1 MHCINISH
9 PDYQELEKSAGIHP
23 SALKA
28 MISVWMDKNGNEKFP
43 TLEQLNIAPG
53 TVNATL
59 KIINALD
66 KIQRNVFTQ
75 DKMQGWLNDLQK
87 QGVSA
92 QQLDIFKQT
101 AKPGMSREEIAAAIA
116 ANYSYTIE
124 INTATKDVTKELNQR
139 LDSSEEEYNS
149 IQAEEVELL
158 NSPGIT
164 KTFYK
169 TFGNNTYT
177 KTITTN
183 PITGKEEKPQYF
195 ISSKTI
201 NKTDYYS
208 NLTVP
213 GGTNYTEQEI
223 ATPAITPSIKGHAQF
238 ATDKGI
244 GWFRSDEA
252 TNIVKKEEALNE
264 RGTVDYNNFSVRN
277 DGKGNYVYL
286 SNKGSKTRRIL
297 EIQSDLFQK
306 GRDKSLLVDVT
317 NNINSTYSFVLN
329 GYRYDK
335 DGAYETYSKYNLKN
349 TDKKFEDISEEEY
362 NKAEEEIQKSNTG
375 NEFLQLLNKDN
386 NWVTFFVKSIIQD
399 SAKKGYEKVLFPSG
413 NTASKVEGHT
423 TLEEFKKEKENRIKA
438 LEKQSEI
445 KELDEEDLENLEKEG
460 YNINQDNFKLD
471 YSFYEKEGILFDQ
484 GSLVY
489 KKNDKYFI
497 VDSSVSGEIIQ
508 LKQELERVEGPEGFG
523 ALKPIYNF
531 YENTVVNVLKKQ
543 GYSPKQV
550 TDEYGNTW
558 NEVEIKEPQAKEAIL
573 YQKKK
578 LNYYQ
583 QAADD
588 IYWNYV
594 YGKTLSK
601 SELDELNKAL
611 LNISKT
617 IGDTDWSLRLSKNGN
632 YYIAGYKNMAVTSA
646 DYYSPFANK
655 MFRQLESKSQEAP
668 VEELTKKL
676 YVWAKLHG
684 IEISAINDLIERF
697 GDRYEKGILGVA
709 DFANAL
715 IGIADDAKLD
725 TLPEEIGHF
734 AVEIMINDPSV
745 QRALETVVN
754 TTAYS
759 VVKEDYKDIYTE
771 EIQFRKEALGK
782 ILAQEI
788 VSQFKETQDLAP
800 EERGFWAYLKAIKE
814 KFFKWVKSKFSN
826 KDSVARKE
834 LETTI
839 MPLAKGILDGQYLG
853 ALVKENYLP
862 EDKLFS
868 IEKEQAQENQ
878 PEEQEVKDPIIENKE
893 KFLKEV
899 IAQLSSRLVTLSRSA
914 KSQVTIGTLEKEI
927 QLLEYKLAKQELDLA
942 ISSFVKLGE
951 EEIKTVKNSLL
962 KGRAS
967 GIINNGTVF
976 NSMKFVEMYE
986 NIFNSFIQS
995 VIDNK
1000 IPYEE
1005 TEEVRKLI
1013 HNLIIEL
1020 TETRGI
1026 AQNLLN
1032 NAAKVVVDAA
1042 NTDANG
1048 EKIDKDFDSG
1058 KMLDDTAEDV
1068 SIWRFQVGNYKYADS
1083 KIIKAAHKIIFD
1095 SVAKVKRFA
1104 TGVGND
1110 LLRAQENLFKSGG
1123 KIQDLIELDEN
1134 GNPTH
1139 FFIREYQWSKYYA
1152 KMDEAKA
1159 KMAADLGFEDYSQIQ
1174 VVFLNPAELIAY
1186 NKAWRN
1192 FFEQNTVKK
1201 KVISDAGENMEIT
1214 VPNDSFRNA
1223 RFDEIMANP
1232 ATKAY
1237 YDLLIKTKKEAVNKL
1252 PVQYRTEKTIYMVPP
1267 ILKSTL
1273 ERLEKV
1279 RGGKSFMSTMAT
1291 LGRESL
1297 FIDAND
1303 TQFGENSSEVFKQLN
1318 VLNNKMVPIHFT
1330 RKLDSVENLSY
1341 DVARSVTLFSEM
1353 AENFQEMNKISGDL
1367 GALQYAL
1374 AERNYFTDAKRTQRK
1389 KGVESLEYAT
1399 LENLMDSHVF
1409 GIERKALATNPIPEN
1424 RITKALGIAG
1434 KQFSGTKASQR
1445 FSAFIRNNN
1454 LAFNIP
1460 TALSAWLKG
1469 TGDSIIED
1477 AIGIYTTTESK
1488 NWARLE
1494 FGSNLFQVLGE
1505 VGKAK
1510 QTNKM
1515 HLMLQQAEVVS
1526 LEKMLYETTRTRG
1539 ARKLLNRDVM
1549 YTNFSTGDYGI
1560 KGRIAL
1566 AIYDNYRLHNN
1577 QFLTR
1582 YNFFQ
1587 KRIAE
1592 NGGVSDRAFDKQIS
1606 KEWADLREKS
1616 LYNAYEVIDGNLSV
1630 KPEFKKYVTDK
1641 VLNSAKGKI
1650 EHVTTYVDGTLS
1662 ATDKGKLSR
1671 SIAGDFLLMHRGW
1684 FIGLIDTRF
1693 KREGTTLITE
1703 EEEIGTYRAT
1713 GSFLYNAFYKTLIK
1727 DKAGLQASFATWHT
1741 LSPARKRGVMKTGL
1755 DLLYLNLVAFIAGL
1769 ANLAADDADDEDW
1782 TTQYMAYQLNRLLLE
1797 QGAAWS
1803 PAELANMIDEPVVGA
1818 RMIKDL
1824 LDFSEAFN
1832 PEVYESGMYKGSS
1845 HAGKFWFRKQ
1855 PLKNV
1860 YEMQFPE
1867 LKNRFIKTMTD
1878 SKWYEWMTPEQGHSV
1893 TSSNSFVNWFIPS
1906 GLGQDAD
1913 SKNENMQVIIQ
1924 DLQEDPEEY
1933 NEFN

>member
-9 PDYQELEKSAGIHP
+9 PDYQALKNSAGIHP

-43 TLEQLNIAPG
+43 SLEQLG
-53 TVNATL
+53 L
-59 KIINALD
+59 SK
-66 KIQRNVFTQ
+66 
-75 DKMQGWLNDLQK
+75 
-87 QGVSA
+87 
-92 QQLDIFKQT
+92 
-101 AKPGMSREEIAAAIA
+101 
-116 ANYSYTIE
+116 
-124 INTATKDVTKELNQR
+124 KD
-139 LDSSEEEYNS
+139 
-149 IQAEEVELL
+149 
-158 NSPGIT
+158 
-164 KTFYK
+164 
-169 TFGNNTYT
+169 
-177 KTITTN
+177 
-183 PITGKEEKPQYF
+183 
-195 ISSKTI
+195 SK
-201 NKTDYYS
+201 
-208 NLTVP
+208 
-213 GGTNYTEQEI
+213 
-223 ATPAITPSIKGHAQF
+223 
-238 ATDKGI
+238 
-244 GWFRSDEA
+244 
-252 TNIVKKEEALNE
+252 
-264 RGTVDYNNFSVRN
+264 
-277 DGKGNYVYL
+277 
-286 SNKGSKTRRIL
+286 
-297 EIQSDLFQK
+297 
-306 GRDKSLLVDVT
+306 KS
-317 NNINSTYSFVLN
+317 
-329 GYRYDK
+329 
-335 DGAYETYSKYNLKN
+335 
-349 TDKKFEDISEEEY
+349 
-362 NKAEEEIQKSNTG
+362 
-375 NEFLQLLNKDN
+375 
-386 NWVTFFVKSIIQD
+386 
-399 SAKKGYEKVLFPSG
+399 EKVL
-413 NTASKVEGHT
+413 
-423 TLEEFKKEKENRIKA
+423 
-438 LEKQSEI
+438 
-445 KELDEEDLENLEKEG
+445 
-460 YNINQDNFKLD
+460 YN
-471 YSFYEKEGILFDQ
+471 
-484 GSLVY
+484 
-489 KKNDKYFI
+489 
-497 VDSSVSGEIIQ
+497 
-508 LKQELERVEGPEGFG
+508 
-523 ALKPIYNF
+523 
-531 YENTVVNVLKKQ
+531 
-543 GYSPKQV
+543 
-550 TDEYGNTW
+550 
-558 NEVEIKEPQAKEAIL
+558 
-573 YQKKK
+573 KKK

-594 YGKTLSK
+594 YGKTLSE
-601 SELDELNKAL
+601 SQVDELNKAL
-611 LNISKT
+611 ANISKT
-617 IGDTDWSLRLSKNGN
+617 IGDTDWNLRLSKKGN

-646 DYYSPFANK
+646 DYYSPFANG
-655 MFRQLESKSQEAP
+655 MFRQLESETQEAP
-668 VEELTKKL
+668 IEELTKKL

-684 IEISAINDLIERF
+684 IEIAAINDLIERF
-697 GDRYEKGILGVA
+697 EDRYEKGILGVA

-734 AVEIMINDPSV
+734 AVEIMINDPSI
-745 QRALETVVN
+745 QKALETVVN
-754 TTAYS
+754 TTEYS

-800 EERGFWAYLKAIKE
+800 EERSFWAYLKAAKE
-814 KFFKWVKSKFSN
+814 RFIKWVKAKFN
-826 KDSVARKE
+826 KQNSTARRD
-834 LETTI
+834 LQTTI
-839 MPLAKGILDGQYLG
+839 MPLAKSILDAQYLG
-853 ALVKENYLP
+853 ALVKENFLP
-862 EDKLFS
+862 EDRLYS
-868 IEKEQAQENQ
+868 IEKEQAQEEQ

-893 KFLKEV
+893 KFIKEV
-899 IAQLSSRLVTLSRSA
+899 IAQLASRLATLSRSA

-927 QLLEYKLAKQELDLA
+927 QLLEYKLAQGELDLA

-951 EEIKTVKNSLL
+951 EEIKTVKNALL
-962 KGRAS
+962 KGRSS
-967 GIINNGTVF
+967 GIINNGTL
-976 NSMKFVEMYE
+976 NTSMKFVEMYE
-986 NIFNSFIQS
+986 NLFNSFIQS

-1013 HNLIIEL
+1013 HNLIIDL

-1032 NAAKVVVDAA
+1032 KSAREVVDAA

-1058 KMLDDTAEDV
+1058 AMLEDTAEDV

-1095 SVAKVKRFA
+1095 SVAKVKRYA
-1104 TGVGND
+1104 TGVAND
-1110 LLRAQENLFKSGG
+1110 LLKAQENLFKAGG
-1123 KIQDLIELDEN
+1123 KIQDLIELDKN

-1174 VVFLNPAELIAY
+1174 VVFLNPTELIAY

-1192 FFEQNTVKK
+1192 FFDENTIKK
-1201 KVISDAGENMEIT
+1201 KVISDSGEETEIT
-1214 VPNDSFRNA
+1214 VPNDSFRNP

-1267 ILKSTL
+1267 VLKSTL

-1279 RGGKSFMSTMAT
+1279 RGAKSFMSTMAT

-1330 RKLDSVENLSY
+1330 RKLDSVDNLSY

-1389 KGVESLEYAT
+1389 KGVESVEYAT

-1424 RITKALGIAG
+1424 KITKALGIAG
-1434 KQFSGTKASQR
+1434 KQFSATKASQR
-1445 FSAFIRNNN
+1445 FAAFIRNNN

-1460 TALSAWLKG
+1460 TALSGYLKG

-1515 HLMLQQAEVVS
+1515 HLMLQQTEVVG

-1549 YTNFSTGDYGI
+1549 YTTFATGDYGI

-1566 AIYDNYRLHNN
+1566 AIYDNYRLYNN

-1592 NGGVSDRAFDKQIS
+1592 NGGVSDKAFDKQIS

-1650 EHVTTYVDGTLS
+1650 EHVSTYVDGTLS

-1671 SIAGDFLLMHRGW
+1671 SFAGDFLLMHRGW
-1684 FIGLIDTRF
+1684 FIGLVDTRF
-1693 KREGTTLITE
+1693 RKEGTNLITE

-1713 GSFLYNAFYKTLIK
+1713 SSFLYNAFYKTLVK

-1755 DLLYLNLVAFIAGL
+1755 DLLYLNIVAVLAGL

-1878 SKWYEWMTPEQGHSV
+1878 SKWYEWMTPEQAHSM
-1893 TSSNSFVNWFIPS
+1893 TNSSSFVNWFMPS
-1906 GLGQDAD
+1906 GIGQDAD

>member
-43 TLEQLNIAPG
+43 TLEQLEFENNLKLANAVYEVLGLNPISSALTLEGKSLLDTTFNKAKNQKQIVYANYLADAENALKNTLDSIARLHIYENYRSQNRINQLENQDNPRKELQQEIEQALKKGFTIEEIYEKKIKELKDKIKDLKNSLNTFETNEKNLAYFFAEMLLKNSPEEEAKELIEYYENLLSKFIDGGIESFKALIEKDYSIYGDVSEEILDILEQERLNDFSKYYRNILNDQLKEIQENFFIGELSKKGNPTDRNIFNRLTNDFIENFIAEG
-53 TVNATL
+53 QESFTVQSL
-59 KIINALD
+59 KDLSNETSINAKTKNL
-66 KIQRNVFTQ
+66 IRE
-75 DKMQGWLNDLQK
+75 LERR
-87 QGVSA
+87 
-92 QQLDIFKQT
+92 LDILKNKKNEHYLVTVLNLRQYNEKNQTPEITSKQ
-101 AKPGMSREEIAAAIA
+101 
-116 ANYSYTIE
+116 
-124 INTATKDVTKELNQR
+124 
-139 LDSSEEEYNS
+139 
-149 IQAEEVELL
+149 
-158 NSPGIT
+158 
-164 KTFYK
+164 
-169 TFGNNTYT
+169 
-177 KTITTN
+177 
-183 PITGKEEKPQYF
+183 
-195 ISSKTI
+195 
-201 NKTDYYS
+201 
-208 NLTVP
+208 
-213 GGTNYTEQEI
+213 
-223 ATPAITPSIKGHAQF
+223 
-238 ATDKGI
+238 
-244 GWFRSDEA
+244 
-252 TNIVKKEEALNE
+252 KEEAQ
-264 RGTVDYNNFSVRN
+264 TQYFQYIKQT
-277 DGKGNYVYL
+277 GKKDIEGF
-286 SNKGSKTRRIL
+286 K
-297 EIQSDLFQK
+297 E
-306 GRDKSLLVDVT
+306 
-317 NNINSTYSFVLN
+317 FVEN
-329 GYRYDK
+329 
-335 DGAYETYSKYNLKN
+335 
-349 TDKKFEDISEEEY
+349 
-362 NKAEEEIQKSNTG
+362 
-375 NEFLQLLNKDN
+375 
-386 NWVTFFVKSIIQD
+386 
-399 SAKKGYEKVLFPSG
+399 
-413 NTASKVEGHT
+413 
-423 TLEEFKKEKENRIKA
+423 KENK
-438 LEKQSEI
+438 S
-445 KELDEEDLENLEKEG
+445 
-460 YNINQDNFKLD
+460 
-471 YSFYEKEGILFDQ
+471 
-484 GSLVY
+484 
-489 KKNDKYFI
+489 
-497 VDSSVSGEIIQ
+497 
-508 LKQELERVEGPEGFG
+508 P
-523 ALKPIYNF
+523 
-531 YENTVVNVLKKQ
+531 NVL
-543 GYSPKQV
+543 Y
-550 TDEYGNTW
+550 N
-558 NEVEIKEPQAKEAIL
+558 
-573 YQKKK
+573 KKK

-646 DYYSPFANK
+646 DYYSPFANG

-734 AVEIMINDPSV
+734 AVEILINDPSV

-826 KDSVARKE
+826 KDSAARKE

-839 MPLAKGILDGQYLG
+839 MPLAKSILDGQYLG

-927 QLLEYKLAKQELDLA
+927 QLLEYKLAQGELDLA

-962 KGRAS
+962 KGRTS

-1013 HNLIIEL
+1013 HNLVIEL

-1032 NAAKVVVDAA
+1032 NAARVVVDEA

-1068 SIWRFQVGNYKYADS
+1068 SVLRFQVGNYKYADS

-1201 KVISDAGENMEIT
+1201 KVISDAGKNIEIT

-1232 ATKAY
+1232 VTKAY
-1237 YDLLIKTKKEAVNKL
+1237 YDLLIKTKKEAVDKL
-1252 PVQYRTEKTIYMVPP
+1252 PVQYRTEKTIYMLPP

-1279 RGGKSFMSTMAT
+1279 RGGKSFMTTMAT

-1367 GALQYAL
+1367 GSLQYAL

-1389 KGVESLEYAT
+1389 KGVESVEYAT

-1445 FSAFIRNNN
+1445 FAAFIRNNN

-1515 HLMLQQAEVVS
+1515 HLLLQQAEVVS

-1539 ARKLLNRDVM
+1539 ARKLLNRDLM
-1549 YTNFSTGDYGI
+1549 YTTFATGDYGI

-1684 FIGLIDTRF
+1684 FIGLVDTRF

-1713 GSFLYNAFYKTLIK
+1713 SSFLYNAFYKTLIK

-1755 DLLYLNLVAFIAGL
+1755 DLLYLNLVAFLAGL
-1769 ANLAADDADDEDW
+1769 ANLAADDDDKEDW

-1893 TSSNSFVNWFIPS
+1893 TNSNSFVNWFIPS

>member
-43 TLEQLNIAPG
+43 TLEQLG
-53 TVNATL
+53 L
-59 KIINALD
+59 EK
-66 KIQRNVFTQ
+66 
-75 DKMQGWLNDLQK
+75 
-87 QGVSA
+87 
-92 QQLDIFKQT
+92 
-101 AKPGMSREEIAAAIA
+101 
-116 ANYSYTIE
+116 
-124 INTATKDVTKELNQR
+124 KDSKKT
-139 LDSSEEEYNS
+139 
-149 IQAEEVELL
+149 EEVL
-158 NSPGIT
+158 
-164 KTFYK
+164 
-169 TFGNNTYT
+169 
-177 KTITTN
+177 
-183 PITGKEEKPQYF
+183 
-195 ISSKTI
+195 
-201 NKTDYYS
+201 
-208 NLTVP
+208 
-213 GGTNYTEQEI
+213 
-223 ATPAITPSIKGHAQF
+223 
-238 ATDKGI
+238 
-244 GWFRSDEA
+244 
-252 TNIVKKEEALNE
+252 
-264 RGTVDYNNFSVRN
+264 YN
-277 DGKGNYVYL
+277 
-286 SNKGSKTRRIL
+286 
-297 EIQSDLFQK
+297 
-306 GRDKSLLVDVT
+306 
-317 NNINSTYSFVLN
+317 
-329 GYRYDK
+329 
-335 DGAYETYSKYNLKN
+335 
-349 TDKKFEDISEEEY
+349 
-362 NKAEEEIQKSNTG
+362 
-375 NEFLQLLNKDN
+375 
-386 NWVTFFVKSIIQD
+386 
-399 SAKKGYEKVLFPSG
+399 
-413 NTASKVEGHT
+413 
-423 TLEEFKKEKENRIKA
+423 
-438 LEKQSEI
+438 
-445 KELDEEDLENLEKEG
+445 
-460 YNINQDNFKLD
+460 
-471 YSFYEKEGILFDQ
+471 
-484 GSLVY
+484 
-489 KKNDKYFI
+489 
-497 VDSSVSGEIIQ
+497 
-508 LKQELERVEGPEGFG
+508 
-523 ALKPIYNF
+523 
-531 YENTVVNVLKKQ
+531 
-543 GYSPKQV
+543 
-550 TDEYGNTW
+550 
-558 NEVEIKEPQAKEAIL
+558 
-573 YQKKK
+573 KKK

-594 YGKTLSK
+594 YGKTLNK
-601 SELDELNKAL
+601 SELDGLNKAL

-788 VSQFKETQDLAP
+788 VSQFKETQDLAS

-826 KDSVARKE
+826 KDSAARKE

-839 MPLAKGILDGQYLG
+839 MPLAKSILDGQYLG

-893 KFLKEV
+893 KFIKEV

-927 QLLEYKLAKQELDLA
+927 QLLEYKLAQGELDLA

-1013 HNLIIEL
+1013 HNLVIEL

-1032 NAAKVVVDAA
+1032 NAARVVVDEA

-1068 SIWRFQVGNYKYADS
+1068 SVLRFQVGNYKYADS

-1123 KIQDLIELDEN
+1123 KIQDIIELDEN

-1279 RGGKSFMSTMAT
+1279 RGGKSFMTTMAT

-1389 KGVESLEYAT
+1389 KGVESVEYAT

-1445 FSAFIRNNN
+1445 FAAFIRNNN

-1587 KRIAE
+1587 KKIAE

-1684 FIGLIDTRF
+1684 FIGLVDTRF

-1713 GSFLYNAFYKTLIK
+1713 SSFLYNAFYKTLIK

-1755 DLLYLNLVAFIAGL
+1755 DLLYLNLVAFLAGL
-1769 ANLAADDADDEDW
+1769 ANLAADDDDKEDW